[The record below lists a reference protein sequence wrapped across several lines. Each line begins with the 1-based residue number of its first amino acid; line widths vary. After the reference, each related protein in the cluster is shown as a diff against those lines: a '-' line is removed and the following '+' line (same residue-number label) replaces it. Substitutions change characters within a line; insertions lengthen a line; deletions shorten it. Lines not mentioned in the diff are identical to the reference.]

1 MNPLEDELRN
11 ALRRKGA
18 PEGFAETVLA
28 RTQSLPRLGANG
40 WRQFRRYFA
49 LPVLRWAAV
58 AAVCLLIVAGL
69 VRHQRQDR
77 VRREGEMARAQVTQA
92 LRIASAK
99 LNVAR
104 RRVEEI
110 GRESSP
116 RRL

>member
-1 MNPLEDELRN
+1 MSFETRYAAKVPRRVLRK
-11 ALRRKGA
+11 RSW
-18 PEGFAETVLA
+18 LA
-28 RTQSLPRLGANG
+28 RESLPQPGANG

-110 GRESSP
+110 GRETSP